1 MHPLIESAIAG
12 DVRALG
18 KVLSEIEDGA
28 TDLSELLAGIPSGA
42 GSKIG
47 NAQVIGITGPPGVGK
62 STTTGALITEYRKQ
76 NLRVAVLA
84 VDPSS
89 PVTGGALLGDRIRMQ
104 EHALDEGVF
113 IRSMSSRGQLGGL
126 SSATQAAAKI
136 LDAVGFDIVIV
147 ETVGVGQ
154 SEVDVVNAVDTVIL
168 VLAPGAGD
176 GIQAAKAGILEIAD
190 LYVVNKADREGA
202 EGVVRELRS
211 MLGLGVSD
219 SAGWS
224 PEIVTTTATNGLG
237 IPELVAAI
245 SNHRTWAIASGSRD
259 LRVAHRAKTGLRR
272 AVLTAVSDQIE
283 LHSAR
288 IDELSAQV
296 ASGILSTDE
305 AVSSILRELGISKH

>member
-1 MHPLIESAIAG
+1 MHDLIEGAISG

-18 KVLSEIEDGA
+18 KALSVIEDETA
-28 TDLSELLAGIPSGA
+28 EVTQLLAGLPDA
-42 GSKIG
+42 G
-47 NAQVIGITGPPGVGK
+47 NAQIIGITGPPGVGK
-62 STTTGALITEYRKQ
+62 STTTGALISEYRKQ

-126 SSATQAAAKI
+126 SSATQAASRI
-136 LDAVGFDIVIV
+136 LDAVGFDVVIV

-176 GIQAAKAGILEIAD
+176 GVQAAKAGILEIAD
-190 LYVVNKADREGA
+190 IYVVNKADRDGA

-211 MLGLGVSD
+211 MIGLGAS
-219 SAGWS
+219 SASSWT
-224 PEIVTTTATNGLG
+224 PTILTTTATTGQGL
-237 IPELVAAI
+237 PELVTAVTA
-245 SNHRTWAIASGSRD
+245 HQKWANESGD
-259 LRVAHRAKTGLRR
+259 RVARAITRANLNLRR
-272 AVLTAVSDQIE
+272 AVLTSISESLVFNQQRLE
-283 LHSAR
+283 Q
-288 IDELSAQV
+288 LSIQV
-296 ASGILSTDE
+296 AQGNMTTAA
-305 AVSSILRELGISKH
+305 AVTSLLQEIVPTTHSS

>member
-1 MHPLIESAIAG
+1 MHELIESAIAG

-18 KVLSEIEDGA
+18 KALSVIEDETA
-28 TDLSELLAGIPSGA
+28 EVTQLLAGLPDA
-42 GSKIG
+42 G
-47 NAQVIGITGPPGVGK
+47 NAQIIGITGPPGVGK
-62 STTTGALITEYRKQ
+62 STTTGALISEYRKQ

-126 SSATQAAAKI
+126 SSATQAASRI
-136 LDAVGFDIVIV
+136 LDAVGFDVVIV

-176 GIQAAKAGILEIAD
+176 GVQAAKAGILEIAD
-190 LYVVNKADREGA
+190 IYVVNKADRDGA

-211 MLGLGVSD
+211 MIGLGSS
-219 SAGWS
+219 SASSWT
-224 PEIVTTTATNGLG
+224 PTIMTTTATTGQGL
-237 IPELVAAI
+237 PELVTAI
-245 SNHRTWAIASGSRD
+245 TAHQKWANESGD
-259 LRVAHRAKTGLRR
+259 RVARAITRANLNLRR
-272 AVLTAVSDQIE
+272 AVLTSVSESLDLNKQRLE
-283 LHSAR
+283 Q
-288 IDELSAQV
+288 LSIQV
-296 ASGILSTDE
+296 AQGSITTAAAVTFLLQEIVPSTHT
-305 AVSSILRELGISKH
+305 S

>member
-1 MHPLIESAIAG
+1 MHSLIESAIAG

-18 KVLSEIEDGA
+18 KALSVIEDKTAEVGQ
-28 TDLSELLAGIPSGA
+28 LLAGLPDA
-42 GSKIG
+42 G

-62 STTTGALITEYRKQ
+62 STTTGALISEYRKQ

-126 SSATQAAAKI
+126 SSATQAASKV
-136 LDAVGFDIVIV
+136 LDAVGFDVVIV

-154 SEVDVVNAVDTVIL
+154 SEVDVVNAVDTVVL

-176 GIQAAKAGILEIAD
+176 GVQAAKAGILEIAD
-190 LYVVNKADREGA
+190 IYVVNKADRDGA

-211 MLGLGVSD
+211 MIGLGTS
-219 SAGWS
+219 SASSWT
-224 PEIVTTTATNGLG
+224 PTIMTTIATTGQGL
-237 IPELVAAI
+237 PELVSAIKAHQKWATESGDRVARAI
-245 SNHRTWAIASGSRD
+245 S
-259 LRVAHRAKTGLRR
+259 RANLNLRR
-272 AVLTAVSDQIE
+272 AVLTSISESLDINQQRLE
-283 LHSAR
+283 Q
-288 IDELSAQV
+288 LSVQV
-296 ASGILSTDE
+296 AQGSMTTAAAVTFLLQEIAPSTRN
-305 AVSSILRELGISKH
+305 S

>member
-1 MHPLIESAIAG
+1 MHELIESAIAG

-18 KVLSEIEDGA
+18 KALSVIEDETA
-28 TDLSELLAGIPSGA
+28 EVTQLLAGLPDA
-42 GSKIG
+42 G
-47 NAQVIGITGPPGVGK
+47 NAQIIGITGPPGVGK
-62 STTTGALITEYRKQ
+62 STTTGALISEYRKQ

-126 SSATQAAAKI
+126 SSATQAASRI
-136 LDAVGFDIVIV
+136 LDAVGFDVVIV

-176 GIQAAKAGILEIAD
+176 GVQAAKAGILEIAD
-190 LYVVNKADREGA
+190 IYVVNKADRDGA

-211 MLGLGVSD
+211 MIGLGSSSVS
-219 SAGWS
+219 SWT
-224 PEIVTTTATNGLG
+224 PTIMTTTATTGQGL
-237 IPELVAAI
+237 PELVTAI
-245 SNHRTWAIASGSRD
+245 TAHQKWATESGD
-259 LRVAHRAKTGLRR
+259 RVARAITRANLNLRR
-272 AVLTAVSDQIE
+272 AVLTSVSESLDFNQQRLE
-283 LHSAR
+283 Q
-288 IDELSAQV
+288 LSIQV
-296 ASGILSTDE
+296 AQGSITTAAAVTFLLQEIVPSTHT
-305 AVSSILRELGISKH
+305 S